1 MPLGSNRRH
10 PSCLHTHTHT
20 HTHLQ
25 PLLMIWDLEELSFS
39 TGFMCQNERV
49 FVFHRRRLLGNW
61 SREMRGED
69 FRGFQANLLNFKLY
83 CLLNVSCSL
92 QKKKS
97 CMKNGGYWRKA
108 LNFEARP
115 RFFPLLSNSCV
126 GKAFLNSWPIY
137 LWFLRVFFSNSKFE
151 NGLCLV
157 LSESVFLA
165 TWREWLTQ
173 CSSILIFP
181 RHLVVCSTELSSYRF
196 SLSLSL
202 SLSPSLSLLLGLQPK
217 HMEVPRLRVES
228 LELQMLAHATG
239 TAKQCWI

>member
-1 MPLGSNRRH
+1 MVKGDERWR
-10 PSCLHTHTHT
+10 
-20 HTHLQ
+20 LQ
-25 PLLMIWDLEELSFS
+25 RIASKSLE
-39 TGFMCQNERV
+39 
-49 FVFHRRRLLGNW
+49 
-61 SREMRGED
+61 
-69 FRGFQANLLNFKLY
+69 FQALLSAKCF
-83 CLLNVSCSL
+83 LLL
-92 QKKKS
+92 AKKKKKS
-97 CMKNGGYWRKA
+97 CMQNGGYWRKT

-126 GKAFLNSWPIY
+126 GKALLNSWPIY
-137 LWFLRVFFSNSKFE
+137 LWFLRVFFSNWKFE
-151 NGLCLV
+151 NGIYLV

-202 SLSPSLSLLLGLQPK
+202 SLSLPPSLSLLLGLQPK

>member
-1 MPLGSNRRH
+1 M
-10 PSCLHTHTHT
+10 
-20 HTHLQ
+20 Q
-25 PLLMIWDLEELSFS
+25 
-39 TGFMCQNERV
+39 
-49 FVFHRRRLLGNW
+49 
-61 SREMRGED
+61 
-69 FRGFQANLLNFKLY
+69 
-83 CLLNVSCSL
+83 
-92 QKKKS
+92 
-97 CMKNGGYWRKA
+97 NGGYWRKA

-151 NGLCLV
+151 NGICLV

-202 SLSPSLSLLLGLQPK
+202 SPSLPLSSFRAATSAYGSSQAKGWIIGAADAGPCHRHSKTMLDLSHICDLHHSLGQHWILNPLREARDWTQVFVDTSQVRNFWATMRTATLLSFILFGNYSVYSTLT
-217 HMEVPRLRVES
+217 
-228 LELQMLAHATG
+228 LAE
-239 TAKQCWI
+239 KMRW